1 MDFNFIW
8 SPLLPGKRIT
18 QHQESLYMS
27 KRQLGHS
34 QETAAA
40 KASISERSG
49 CRIEKGDRQSIPGE
63 RHWRTRENPFD
74 VIWEKELVP
83 LLEKEAQ
90 LTGLTLW
97 EYLEDEHAGQFPF
110 SVLRTLQRRVKHGK
124 ATQGPDKAVIF
135 RQSVPAGQQGL
146 SDFSH
151 PNTEITTQSAV
162 FTHLLYQ
169 FRFAY
174 SGWRYVQIIL
184 GGESY
189 SALADGLQ
197 SALSLAGGSPIE
209 HRTDSLSA
217 AFINRAEE
225 EKLTK
230 AYDALCDHYSLRATR
245 NNRGVSHENGAI
257 ECAHGSFKRRLDQAL
272 KLRGSCDFA
281 AIKDYQAFLDKV
293 TERLSKRCQSRFKDE
308 QLALQALPGERFMD
322 YSELSLKVTRS
333 STLEVKRIV
342 YTVPSRMIGEN
353 VRVHVY
359 HDRLAFFIGQPLTS
373 TIPRVYL
380 KAGQE
385 RGKCIDYRHI
395 IHSLSAKPQAFRFL
409 QFRDE
414 LLPTETYR
422 KLWRHCDQ
430 QLQSRDA
437 CKWIVGVLRIAM
449 DHDCEERLGDELLAR
464 VDSNKPLP
472 SLKSLQERYLGK
484 QPVPSIPA
492 RQQDLASYDRLLPG
506 HWHRTEVV
514 VSHA

>member
-1 MDFNFIW
+1 M
-8 SPLLPGKRIT
+8 PGKRIT

-27 KRQLGHS
+27 TRQSGKS

-40 KASISERSG
+40 KAAISERSG
-49 CRIEKGDRQSIPGE
+49 RRIEHGERPSVPGE
-63 RHWRTRENPFD
+63 RHWRTREDPLD
-74 VIWEKELVP
+74 AIWEKELVP

-110 SVLRTLQRRVKHGK
+110 SVLRTLQRRVKHWK
-124 ATQGPDKAVIF
+124 ATQGPGKVVIF

-151 PNTEITTQSAV
+151 PNTAITLQGEV

-174 SGWRYVQIIL
+174 SGWRYVQIVL

-197 SALSLAGGSPIE
+197 SALSLAGGSPVE

-225 EKLTK
+225 QKLTQS
-230 AYDALCDHYSLRATR
+230 YEALCSHYKLRATR

-272 KLRGSCDFA
+272 KVRGNGDFMT
-281 AIKDYQAFLDKV
+281 IKDYQAFLDKV
-293 TERLSKRCQSRFKDE
+293 TGRLNKRCQSRFKEE
-308 QLALQALPGERFMD
+308 QLALQALPDGRFMD

-333 STLEVKRIV
+333 STLEVKRVV

-359 HDRLAFFIGQPLTS
+359 HDRLAF
-373 TIPRVYL
+373 
-380 KAGQE
+380 
-385 RGKCIDYRHI
+385 
-395 IHSLSAKPQAFRFL
+395 LSDKR
-409 QFRDE
+409 
-414 LLPTETYR
+414 
-422 KLWRHCDQ
+422 
-430 QLQSRDA
+430 
-437 CKWIVGVLRIAM
+437 
-449 DHDCEERLGDELLAR
+449 
-464 VDSNKPLP
+464 
-472 SLKSLQERYLGK
+472 
-484 QPVPSIPA
+484 
-492 RQQDLASYDRLLPG
+492 
-506 HWHRTEVV
+506 
-514 VSHA
+514 

>member
-1 MDFNFIW
+1 
-8 SPLLPGKRIT
+8 
-18 QHQESLYMS
+18 MS
-27 KRQLGHS
+27 KRQQGKR
-34 QETAAA
+34 QETAAVCA
-40 KASISERSG
+40 AISERSG
-49 CRIEKGDRQSIPGE
+49 RRIEKGERQSIPGE
-63 RHWRTRENPFD
+63 RHWRTREDPFEA
-74 VIWEKELVP
+74 IWEKELVP

-97 EYLEDEHAGQFPF
+97 EYLEDEHAGKFPY
-110 SVLRTLQRRVKHGK
+110 SVLRTLQRRVKHWK
-124 ATQGPDKAVIF
+124 ATQGPNKVVIF

-151 PNTEITTQSAV
+151 PTTEITIQGEV

-169 FRFAY
+169 FRLAY

-197 SALSLAGGSPIE
+197 SALFHAGGSPIE

-217 AFINRAEE
+217 AFNNSVEE
-225 EKLTK
+225 QKLTQS
-230 AYDALCDHYSLRATR
+230 YEALCTHYNLQATR
-245 NNRGVSHENGAI
+245 NNRGVSHENGAV

-272 KLRGSCDFA
+272 KLRGSTDFA

-293 TERLSKRCQSRFKDE
+293 TERLNKRCQSRFKDE

-333 STLEVKRIV
+333 STLEVKRV
-342 YTVPSRMIGEN
+342 FYTVPSRLIGEN

-359 HDRLAFFIGQPLTS
+359 HDRLAFFVDQTLTS
-373 TIPRVYL
+373 ILSRVYP

-385 RGKCIDYRHI
+385 RGRCIDYRHI

-422 KLWRHCDQ
+422 KLWLNCDQ
-430 QLQSRDA
+430 QFESRDA
-437 CKWIVGVLRIAM
+437 CKWIVGVLRIAK
-449 DHDCEERLGDELLAR
+449 DHDCEERLGNELLAQ
-464 VDSNKPLP
+464 VDNNKPLP
-472 SLKSLQERYLGK
+472 TLKTLQERYLGSK
-484 QPVPSIPA
+484 PVPVIPA
-492 RQQDLASYDRLLPG
+492 RQQDLASYDHLLQG
-506 HWHRTEVV
+506 HWYHTEAG
-514 VSHA
+514 HA

>member
-1 MDFNFIW
+1 M
-8 SPLLPGKRIT
+8 PGKRIT

-27 KRQLGHS
+27 KRQQGKS

-40 KASISERSG
+40 KAAISERSG
-49 CRIEKGDRQSIPGE
+49 RRIEKGERHSVPGE
-63 RHWRTRENPFD
+63 RHWRTREDPLEA
-74 VIWEKELVP
+74 IWENELVP
-83 LLEKEAQ
+83 LLEKEPQ

-97 EYLEDEHAGQFPF
+97 EYLEDEHAGQFPYK
-110 SVLRTLQRRVKHGK
+110 VLRTLQRRVKHWK
-124 ATQGPDKAVIF
+124 ATQGPAKVVIF
-135 RQSVPAGQQGL
+135 RQSVPAGRQGL

-151 PNTEITTQSAV
+151 PATEITIQGEV

-197 SALSLAGGSPIE
+197 SALFRAGGSPIE

-217 AFINRAEE
+217 AFNNSVEE
-225 EKLTK
+225 QKLTQS
-230 AYDALCDHYSLRATR
+230 YEALCTHYNLQATR

-272 KLRGSCDFA
+272 KLRGSSEFA
-281 AIKDYQAFLDKV
+281 TIKDYQAFLDTV
-293 TERLSKRCQSRFKDE
+293 TERLNKRCQSRFKDE
-308 QLALQALPGERFMD
+308 QLALQKLPGERFMD

-333 STLEVKRIV
+333 STLEVKRV
-342 YTVPSRMIGEN
+342 LYTVPSRLIGEN

-359 HDRLAFFIGQPLTS
+359 HDRLAFFVGQTLTS
-373 TIPRVYL
+373 TLARVYPI
-380 KAGQE
+380 AGQD
-385 RGKCIDYRHI
+385 RGRCIDYRHI

-422 KLWRHCDQ
+422 KLWLHCDQ
-430 QLQSRDA
+430 QFESREA
-437 CKWIVGVLRIAM
+437 CKWIVGVLRIAK
-449 DHDCEERLGDELLAR
+449 DYNCEERLGNRLLA
-464 VDSNKPLP
+464 SINNNKPLP
-472 SLKSLQERYLGK
+472 SLKSLQERYLGHK
-484 QPVPSIPA
+484 EVPTIPA
-492 RQQDLASYDRLLPG
+492 RQQDLQSYDHLLQG
-506 HWHRTEVV
+506 HWYHTEAG
-514 VSHA
+514 HA

>member
-1 MDFNFIW
+1 M
-8 SPLLPGKRIT
+8 PGKRIT

-27 KRQLGHS
+27 ARQSGKS

-40 KASISERSG
+40 KAAISERSG
-49 CRIEKGDRQSIPGE
+49 RRIEKGERLSIPGD
-63 RHWRTRENPFD
+63 RHWRTREDPFEA
-74 VIWEKELVP
+74 IWKKELVP

-97 EYLEDEHAGQFPF
+97 EYLEDEHPGKFPF
-110 SVLRTLQRRVKHGK
+110 SVLRTLQRRVKQWK
-124 ATQGPDKAVIF
+124 ATEGPEKVVIF

-151 PNTEITTQSAV
+151 PNTEITIQDKV

-197 SALSLAGGSPIE
+197 SALTLAGGSPVE

-217 AFINRAEE
+217 AFINSVEE
-225 EKLTK
+225 QKLTQS
-230 AYDALCDHYSLRATR
+230 YDALCAHYNLRATR

-272 KLRGSCDFA
+272 KLRGSADFA
-281 AIKDYQAFLDKV
+281 AIKDYQAFLSKV
-293 TERLSKRCQSRFKDE
+293 TERLNKRCQGRFKDE
-308 QLALQALPGERFMD
+308 QLTLQALPGERFMD

-333 STLEVKRIV
+333 STLEVKRV
-342 YTVPSRMIGEN
+342 LYTVPSRMIGEN

-359 HDRLAFFIGQPLTS
+359 HDRLAFFIGQTLTS
-373 TIPRVYL
+373 TLARVYPN
-380 KAGQE
+380 AGSHE
-385 RGKCIDYRHI
+385 RGRCIDYRHV

-409 QFRDE
+409 KFRDE

-422 KLWRHCDQ
+422 KLWLNCDQ
-430 QLQSRDA
+430 QFQSREA

-449 DHDCEERLGDELLAR
+449 DHDCEERLGNELIVQ
-464 VDSNKPLP
+464 VDNNKPLP
-472 SLKSLQERYLGK
+472 TLKVLQERYLGK
-484 QPVPSIPA
+484 QTVPTIPA
-492 RQQDLASYDRLLPG
+492 RQHDLNSYDHLLQG
-506 HWHRTEVV
+506 NWHRMEAVG
-514 VSHA
+514 HA

>member
-1 MDFNFIW
+1 M
-8 SPLLPGKRIT
+8 PGKRIT

-27 KRQLGHS
+27 KRQQGKR
-34 QETAAA
+34 QETAAVCA
-40 KASISERSG
+40 AISERSG
-49 CRIEKGDRQSIPGE
+49 RRIEKGERQSIPGE
-63 RHWRTRENPFD
+63 RHWRTREDPFEA
-74 VIWEKELVP
+74 IWEKELVP

-97 EYLEDEHAGQFPF
+97 EYLEDEHAGKFPY
-110 SVLRTLQRRVKHGK
+110 SVLRTLQRRVKHWK
-124 ATQGPDKAVIF
+124 ATQGPNKVVIF

-151 PNTEITTQSAV
+151 PATEITIQGEV

-169 FRFAY
+169 FRLAY

-197 SALSLAGGSPIE
+197 SALFHAGGSPIE

-217 AFINRAEE
+217 AFNNSVEE
-225 EKLTK
+225 QKLTQS
-230 AYDALCDHYSLRATR
+230 YEALCTHYNLQATR
-245 NNRGVSHENGAI
+245 NNRGVSHENGAV

-272 KLRGSCDFA
+272 KLRGSTDFA

-293 TERLSKRCQSRFKDE
+293 TERLNKRCQSRFKDE

-333 STLEVKRIV
+333 STLEVKRV
-342 YTVPSRMIGEN
+342 LYTVPSRLIGEN

-359 HDRLAFFIGQPLTS
+359 HDRLAFFVDQTLTS
-373 TIPRVYL
+373 ILSRVYP

-385 RGKCIDYRHI
+385 RGRCIDYRHI

-422 KLWRHCDQ
+422 KLWLNCDQ
-430 QLQSRDA
+430 QFESRDA
-437 CKWIVGVLRIAM
+437 CKWIVGVLRIAK
-449 DHDCEERLGDELLAR
+449 DHDCEERLGNELLAQ
-464 VDSNKPLP
+464 VDNNKPLP
-472 SLKSLQERYLGK
+472 TLKTLQERYLGSK
-484 QPVPSIPA
+484 PVPVIPA
-492 RQQDLASYDRLLPG
+492 RQQDLASYDHLLQG
-506 HWHRTEVV
+506 HWYHTEAG
-514 VSHA
+514 HA

>member
-1 MDFNFIW
+1 M
-8 SPLLPGKRIT
+8 PGKRIT

-27 KRQLGHS
+27 TRKSGKS

-40 KASISERSG
+40 KAAISERSG
-49 CRIEKGDRQSIPGE
+49 RRIETGERPSIPGE
-63 RHWRTRENPFD
+63 RHWRTREDPLD
-74 VIWEKELVP
+74 TIWEKELVP

-97 EYLEDEHAGQFPF
+97 EYLEDEHAGKFPF
-110 SVLRTLQRRVKHGK
+110 SVLRTLQRRVKFWK
-124 ATQGPDKAVIF
+124 ATQGPDKVVIF
-135 RQSVPAGQQGL
+135 RQWVPAGQQGL

-151 PNTEITTQSAV
+151 PNTEITIQGAV
-162 FTHLLYQ
+162 FSHLLYQ

-197 SALSLAGGSPIE
+197 SALMLAGGSPVE

-217 AFINRAEE
+217 AFINSAEE
-225 EKLTK
+225 ETLTK
-230 AYDALCDHYSLRATR
+230 AYNALCAHYNLCATR

-281 AIKDYQAFLDKV
+281 AIKEYQAFLNKV
-293 TERLSKRCQSRFKDE
+293 TERLNKRCQSRFKDE
-308 QLALQALPGERFMD
+308 QLALQALPSERFMD

-333 STLEVKRIV
+333 STLEVKRV
-342 YTVPSRMIGEN
+342 LYTVPSRMIGEN

-359 HDRLAFFIGQPLTS
+359 HDRLAFFIGQTLTS
-373 TIPRVYL
+373 TLPRIYL

-385 RGKCIDYRHI
+385 RGKCIDYRHV

-422 KLWRHCDQ
+422 KLWLNCDQ
-430 QLQSRDA
+430 QFQSRDA

-449 DHDCEERLGDELLAR
+449 DHDCEERLGNELLANI
-464 VDSNKPLP
+464 DNKKPLP
-472 SLKSLQERYLGK
+472 SLKALQDRYLGNK
-484 QPVPSIPA
+484 SVPIIPT
-492 RQQDLASYDRLLPG
+492 RQQDLASYDHLLPG
-506 HWHRTEVV
+506 NWHRAEAVG
-514 VSHA
+514 HA

>member
-1 MDFNFIW
+1 M
-8 SPLLPGKRIT
+8 PGKRIT
-18 QHQESLYMS
+18 QRQESLYM
-27 KRQLGHS
+27 KTRQLGKS

-40 KASISERSG
+40 KAAISERSG
-49 CRIEKGDRQSIPGE
+49 RRIEKGERPSIPGE
-63 RHWRTRENPFD
+63 RHWRTREDPFEA
-74 VIWEKELVP
+74 IWEKELVP

-97 EYLEDEHAGQFPF
+97 EYLEDEHAGKFPF
-110 SVLRTLQRRVKHGK
+110 SVLRTLQRRVKHWK
-124 ATQGPDKAVIF
+124 ATEGPEKVVIF

-151 PNTEITTQSAV
+151 PATEITIQGEV
-162 FTHLLYQ
+162 FSHLLYQ

-197 SALSLAGGSPIE
+197 SALSLAGGSPVE

-217 AFINRAEE
+217 AFNNHAEE
-225 EKLTK
+225 QKLT
-230 AYDALCDHYSLRATR
+230 ASYEALCAHYNLHATR
-245 NNRGVSHENGAI
+245 NNLGESHENGAI

-272 KLRGSCDFA
+272 KLRGSADFA
-281 AIKDYQAFLDKV
+281 AIKDYQTFLDKV
-293 TERLSKRCQSRFKDE
+293 TDRLNKRCQSRFKDE

-333 STLEVKRIV
+333 STLEVKRV
-342 YTVPSRMIGEN
+342 LYTVPSRMIGEN

-359 HDRLAFFIGQPLTS
+359 HDRLAFFIGQTLTS
-373 TIPRVYL
+373 TLARIYPQ
-380 KAGQE
+380 AGQE
-385 RGKCIDYRHI
+385 RARCIDYRHI

-414 LLPTETYR
+414 LLPTDTYR
-422 KLWRHCDQ
+422 KLWLSCDQ
-430 QLQSRDA
+430 QFQSRDA

-449 DHDCEERLGDELLAR
+449 DHDCEERLGNELLAL
-464 VDSNKPLP
+464 VDNNKPLP
-472 SLKSLQERYLGK
+472 TLKALQERYLGRK
-484 QPVPSIPA
+484 PVPVIPA
-492 RQQDLASYDRLLPG
+492 RQQDLASYDQLLQGNWHLTEAVG
-506 HWHRTEVV
+506 H
-514 VSHA
+514 A